1 MRGGVVI
8 SHSPGHREEAEEE
21 GEALWLPA
29 GVLLNVR
36 EDVFW
41 SVLVLGLNEE
51 GDTAGDEDADVEDDV
66 ALGHLFNPVGGHG
79 VDTSR
84 EDGKTGHDTN
94 GRVGGDFIL
103 EVGSNG
109 DGGEQHLCGTVLG
122 RGNTS
127 DLTKK
132 VDPSGHPRQD
142 WRVLFWCQAG
152 DSVVKSSRCWV
163 CRDELSDRERQ
174 AETSRSSNQP
184 TPHGGSRSSSI

>member
-1 MRGGVVI
+1 MSGGVVV
-8 SHSPGHREEAEEE
+8 GHGPRDGEETEEE

-41 SVLVLGLNEE
+41 SVLVFGLDEE
-51 GDTAGDEDADVEDDV
+51 GDAAGDEDADMEDDV
-66 ALGHLFNPVGGHG
+66 ALGHFLDPVGGHG
-79 VDTSR
+79 VDASG

-103 EVGSNG
+103 EVGSDG
-109 DGGEQHLCGTVLG
+109 DGGEQHLCSTVLG

-127 DLTKK
+127 NLTKK

-142 WRVLFWCQAG
+142 WRVLLWCQAG
-152 DSVVKSSRCWV
+152 DSVVKSSGCWV
-163 CRDELSDRERQ
+163 CRDELSDGERQ

-184 TPHGGSRSSSI
+184 TPHGGSRSSSV